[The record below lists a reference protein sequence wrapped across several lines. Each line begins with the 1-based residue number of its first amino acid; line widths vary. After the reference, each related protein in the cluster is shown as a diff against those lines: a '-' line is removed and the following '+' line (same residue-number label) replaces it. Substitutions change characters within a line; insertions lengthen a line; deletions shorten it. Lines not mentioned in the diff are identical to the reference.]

1 MTEPIL
7 QIRGLN
13 ASYGDLQVLREINL
27 DVFAQEVIAIIGAN
41 GAGKTTLLRCIAGL
55 HKSRSGTIRFQD
67 QDILHLPPH
76 HLIYLGLVEVPDERG
91 IFPDLTVEK
100 NLMAGG
106 FSLKRA
112 NDLKSALE
120 RIYGMFPI
128 LEERKNFFARS
139 LSGGEQQML
148 ALGKGMMTNPKLL
161 ILDEPSSGLAPVMVN
176 RLMGYIQRIHS
187 EGTTLLLVE
196 QNVYQALGMAHRAY
210 LMENGRIVLKGSN
223 EELLRND
230 RVRKAYLGR

>member
-210 LMENGRIVLKGSN
+210 LMVNGRIVLKGSN